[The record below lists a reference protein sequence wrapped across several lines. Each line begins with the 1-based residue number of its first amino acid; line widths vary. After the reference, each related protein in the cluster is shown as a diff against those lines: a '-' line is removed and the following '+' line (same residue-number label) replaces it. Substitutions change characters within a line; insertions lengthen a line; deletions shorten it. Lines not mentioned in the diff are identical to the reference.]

1 MFTKSKLLKISLNH
15 YLKHKIQS
23 VLLILGISLGVAVIV
38 AIDIANISARKSFD
52 KSLKSISSDITHSIY
67 STNSRLKEEIYFD
80 LRKELGFKNIVPIIE
95 RTVFIDQFANEQFK
109 IIGIDPFSENS
120 QLKFFQNQSISL
132 NSKSFEQFLT
142 EQNGVIISNNLMSR
156 LDAQIGES
164 FLIGTELNKEIKII
178 GSIDTNSDEKILF
191 TTNTILADIATAQH
205 LLDFNGSLS
214 RIDLDLK
221 SYPREQIGQ
230 IKHFLTINYP
240 QVSLIKAES
249 LVEQSSR
256 LTKSFELNL
265 TALSLI
271 TLLIAFFLIYNSF
284 NYSLVIRRP
293 VFSVLRSIGVTSNEI
308 FYTILTEAFIIGI
321 LSSVLGIIVGIFLGK
336 LSVLLVSNTLSSI
349 YSVFGQS
356 GLSLSPITII
366 KAIILGITAV
376 LSAAIIPS
384 LESRFIKPVSL
395 MSESYFNKNF
405 IRLIPYLFTAGIFLI
420 CSGLYISAFLS
431 SNITLTFA
439 GLFII
444 IIGYTLLLP
453 ALMLV
458 LAKILNRYAKSLFG
472 KIYLIPCR
480 NYLGSIDKNFV
491 ATASLTVAVA
501 VFLSMTVL
509 IESFRSTLTAW
520 LEDTFPSDVFISAVY
535 RPEEN
540 NGLNFNLINKI
551 TSLEGTHKIGYSRKI
566 DLLTEDY
573 GRLNLIAL
581 SENPPI
587 KPQIISGL
595 INDFKELNN
604 TYDKAVLISESFS
617 NRNSWQLKDGYL
629 FLPTMK
635 GYEKFLIAGV
645 FSDFATQTGT
655 LIIGYESFR
664 KLWDDD
670 KLTSISLNISKGF
683 ELNSVLGNIR
693 ANISDEQEFRLSTNK
708 DLKNSAH
715 KIFNQTFVI
724 TNAMRVIAFAVA
736 FFGILGA
743 LLALELSRKKEIGVL
758 RALGVKVLEI
768 RKIIFSETAIIGL
781 ISGVISIPLGLTMA
795 YLLVNVINF
804 RSFGWTIDFL
814 IKPGYLAEAVLI
826 SFIAA
831 MLAGI
836 YPSIIFSKINISEAI
851 REE

>member
-1 MFTKSKLLKISLNH
+1 MFVKSKLLKISLNH

-23 VLLILGISLGVAVIV
+23 VLLILGIALGVAVIV
-38 AIDIANISARKSFD
+38 AIDIANINARKSFD
-52 KSLKSISSDITHSIY
+52 NSIKSISSGITHSIY
-67 STNSRLKEEIYFD
+67 STNSRLNEEIYFD
-80 LRKELGFKNIVPIIE
+80 LRKILGFKNIVPIIE
-95 RTVFIDQFANEQFK
+95 RTVFIDQFANEQLK
-109 IIGIDPFSENS
+109 IIGIDPFSEYT
-120 QLKFFQNQSISL
+120 QLKFFQNQSINL
-132 NSKSFEQFLT
+132 NSKTFEQFLT
-142 EQNGVIISNNLMSR
+142 EHNGAIVSNNLLSR
-156 LDAQIGES
+156 LDAKIGES
-164 FLIGTELNKEIKII
+164 FLISAEFNKEIKII
-178 GSIDTNSDEKILF
+178 GSIDTNNDDKILI
-191 TTNTILADIATAQH
+191 TANTILVDIATAQN
-205 LLDFNGSLS
+205 LLGINGYLS
-214 RIDLDLK
+214 RIDLNLTNY
-221 SYPREQIGQ
+221 SQEVISQ

-240 QVSLIKAES
+240 QASLIKADS

-293 VFSVLRSIGVTSNEI
+293 VYSVLRSIGVTSNEI
-308 FYTILTEAFIIGI
+308 FYAILTEALIIGI
-321 LSSVLGIIVGIFLGK
+321 LSSALGIKIGIFLGNF
-336 LSVLLVSNTLSSI
+336 SVLLVSNTLSSI
-349 YSVFGQS
+349 YSVFGQP
-356 GLSLSPITII
+356 GFSLSPLTLI
-366 KAIILGITAV
+366 KAFILGISAV
-376 LSAAIIPS
+376 LTSALIPS

-405 IRLIPYLFTAGIFLI
+405 LRLIPYLFTAGIFLI
-420 CSGLYISAFLS
+420 FSGFYISAFLS
-431 SNITLTFA
+431 SKITLTFA

-453 ALMLV
+453 SLMLV
-458 LAKILNRYAKSLFG
+458 LAKIINRYAKTLFG
-472 KIYLIPCR
+472 KIYLIPSR
-480 NYLGSIDKNFV
+480 NYLSSIDKNFV

-509 IESFRSTLTAW
+509 IESFRSTLTEW

-540 NGLNFNLINKI
+540 NGLNFDIINKI
-551 TSLEGTHKIGYSRKI
+551 RSMEGTHQIGYSRKI

-595 INDFKELNN
+595 INDLKALNE
-604 TYDKAVLISESFS
+604 TEDKAVLISESFS
-617 NRNSWQLKDGYL
+617 NRYSQQLKDGYL
-629 FLPTMK
+629 YLPTIM
-635 GYEKFLIAGV
+635 GSEKFQIAGV

-664 KLWDDD
+664 KLWGDD
-670 KLTSISLNISKGF
+670 KLTSISLDISKGF
-683 ELNSVLGNIR
+683 EINSVLWDLR
-693 ANISDEQEFRLSTNK
+693 EKISDEQEYRLSTNK

-715 KIFNQTFVI
+715 KIFNQTFAI
-724 TNAMRVIAFAVA
+724 TNAMRMIAFAVA

-781 ISGVISIPLGLTMA
+781 ISGVISIPLGLIMA

-804 RSFGWTIDFL
+804 RSFGWTIDFI